1 MSTPGARGNW
11 SDGETSALV
20 EAWGQLHV
28 GRNRGPVRDAEWRQV
43 CSAVNAHRAAA
54 GHRFDRSIAQCQ
66 WRMYSFKSQY
76 KKELAKGQPTSGW
89 RHFAQLRTILAGPDD
104 GLPPSFAAKMPAASV
119 VKEEAMVEDVEEKE
133 EEAMVEEVEEKEE
146 ASGGASGSVGR
157 KTVQAKRHFSSLQDI
172 LDRSGGPPPGFPP
185 PGFPPRM
192 TATAKKAKKERR
204 CPCLIQRPQLFQDF
218 LQEEVG
224 REGPAHGAPNADCL
238 PGVVVTKLA
247 EMYWS
252 VEIQRLRVEMERL
265 RVAKETMA
273 MERERERRA
282 AKVEDEK
289 LGETDEATMTD

>member
-1 MSTPGARGNW
+1 
-11 SDGETSALV
+11 
-20 EAWGQLHV
+20 
-28 GRNRGPVRDAEWRQV
+28 
-43 CSAVNAHRAAA
+43 
-54 GHRFDRSIAQCQ
+54 
-66 WRMYSFKSQY
+66 
-76 KKELAKGQPTSGW
+76 
-89 RHFAQLRTILAGPDD
+89 
-104 GLPPSFAAKMPAASV
+104 MPAASV
-119 VKEEAMVEDVEEKE
+119 VKEEAMVEEVEEKE

-146 ASGGASGSVGR
+146 AMVEEVEEKEEEASGSVGR

-204 CPCLIQRPQLFQDF
+204 CPCLIQRPPLFQDF

-224 REGPAHGAPNADCL
+224 GEGPAHGAPNADCL

-252 VEIQRLRVEMERL
+252 VEIERLRVEMERL
-265 RVAKETMA
+265 RVAKETM
-273 MERERERRA
+273 ERERERRA
-282 AKVEDEK
+282 AKVEAEN

>member
-1 MSTPGARGNW
+1 MSTPGARGYW

-28 GRNRGPVRDAEWRQV
+28 GRIRGPVRDAEWRQV

-157 KTVQAKRHFSSLQDI
+157 KTVPAKRHFSSLEDI

-185 PGFPPRM
+185 RM
-192 TATAKKAKKERR
+192 PATAKKAKKE
-204 CPCLIQRPQLFQDF
+204 
-218 LQEEVG
+218 EVKD
-224 REGPAHGAPNADCL
+224 EHGAPSADWL
-238 PGVVVTKLA
+238 PGAVVTKLA

>member
-1 MSTPGARGNW
+1 
-11 SDGETSALV
+11 
-20 EAWGQLHV
+20 
-28 GRNRGPVRDAEWRQV
+28 
-43 CSAVNAHRAAA
+43 
-54 GHRFDRSIAQCQ
+54 
-66 WRMYSFKSQY
+66 
-76 KKELAKGQPTSGW
+76 
-89 RHFAQLRTILAGPDD
+89 
-104 GLPPSFAAKMPAASV
+104 MPAASV
-119 VKEEAMVEDVEEKE
+119 VKEG
-133 EEAMVEEVEEKEE
+133 AMVEEVEEKEEE

-252 VEIQRLRVEMERL
+252 VEIERLRVEMERL
-265 RVAKETMA
+265 RVAKETM
-273 MERERERRA
+273 ERERERRA
-282 AKVEDEK
+282 AKVEAEN